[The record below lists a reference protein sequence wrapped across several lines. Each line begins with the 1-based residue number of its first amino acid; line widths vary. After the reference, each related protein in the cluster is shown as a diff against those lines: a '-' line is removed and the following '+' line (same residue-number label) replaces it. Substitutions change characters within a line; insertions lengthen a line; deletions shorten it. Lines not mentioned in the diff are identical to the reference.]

1 MKINL
6 EEGTYLKDLK
16 YDNLLKIINETQIE
30 QNEENNN
37 ENEKEDDE
45 AIEITNEEYLNKVND
60 IIGRISKVLLEK
72 KKNIDEYFN
81 KVLSKSITD
90 YKAIRLVHLVEV
102 LKNEFNI
109 DLSNIEIFCLFTKVK
124 PGNSKDVDDDME
136 EIIDYNKLKKEIEN
150 YLKNLKKKIMKL
162 N

>member
-1 MKINL
+1 MKKIIEELDLKLKKEVVEYIIYVMKINL

-81 KVLSKSITD
+81 EVLSKI
-90 YKAIRLVHLVEV
+90 
-102 LKNEFNI
+102 
-109 DLSNIEIFCLFTKVK
+109 
-124 PGNSKDVDDDME
+124 
-136 EIIDYNKLKKEIEN
+136 
-150 YLKNLKKKIMKL
+150 
-162 N
+162 

>member
-1 MKINL
+1 MKKIIEELDLKLKKEVVEYIIYVMKINL

-16 YDNLLKIINETQIE
+16 YDNLFKIINETQIE

-37 ENEKEDDE
+37 YNKNEKEDDE

-81 KVLSKSITD
+81 KVLSKSI
-90 YKAIRLVHLVEV
+90 
-102 LKNEFNI
+102 
-109 DLSNIEIFCLFTKVK
+109 
-124 PGNSKDVDDDME
+124 
-136 EIIDYNKLKKEIEN
+136 IIIKQ
-150 YLKNLKKKIMKL
+150 
-162 N
+162 